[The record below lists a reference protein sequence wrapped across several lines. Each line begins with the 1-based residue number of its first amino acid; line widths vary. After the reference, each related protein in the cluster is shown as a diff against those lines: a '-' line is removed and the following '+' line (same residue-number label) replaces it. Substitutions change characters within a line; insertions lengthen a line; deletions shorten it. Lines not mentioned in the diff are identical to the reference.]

1 MRKYL
6 AVSTPAFSLWTL
18 VILQHL
24 VVGTFLLTRN
34 PSRGGIGLSMDIY
47 LAVVGFSTLI
57 FAIFL
62 AVQLI
67 LHNKIVKANNLLIPI
82 TFSLPTLA
90 LYVAMVIND
99 DLKSALGLTFLILFI
114 APFILW
120 ISNQDSLLTE
130 KHLNFIILVISFSSF
145 LVAILQILQ
154 ALPVAQ
160 INVRESLAT
169 DGNRPTGLFFNAFAL
184 STAAVMTYL
193 VGLHNLVTKNR
204 PWQAILILVASLATM
219 LLAVTRTAIFLT
231 VILTIVVIFQDKL
244 NSYKKASLASLFA
257 IVVGIG
263 APFLTIPIGRTTGNE
278 EWATL
283 NGRTTLWTCV
293 IEKSEQF
300 IPFGVGVDAAFPQG
314 FCVSE
319 GWFSRLRHP
328 ENMFLL
334 SFVEAGFL
342 GVAAYLILF
351 AVAIWASVRALRH
364 GYSLSLGFTATFLM
378 SSLIYVS
385 MFHYVPYLINRT
397 ADRGIFNFYLFVF
410 LWLLVLAIGEY
421 KVRNA
426 IDKKEVNLVEK

>member
-1 MRKYL
+1 MRRYL

-18 VILQHL
+18 IILQHL

-34 PSRGGIGLSMDIY
+34 PARGGIGLSMDVY
-47 LAVVGFSTLI
+47 LAAVALATFI
-57 FAIFL
+57 FTIFL

-67 LHNKIVKANNLLIPI
+67 LYNKVVKANNLLIPI
-82 TFSLPTLA
+82 AFSLPTLA
-90 LYVAMVIND
+90 LYIAMVINN
-99 DLKSALGLTFLILFI
+99 DLKTALGLTFLILLI
-114 APFILW
+114 APYILW
-120 ISNQDSLLTE
+120 ISNQDSILTE
-130 KHLNFIILVISFSSF
+130 KHLNLMILVIATSSF
-145 LVAILQILQ
+145 LIAFLQILQIL
-154 ALPVAQ
+154 PVAQ
-160 INVRESLAT
+160 LNMRESLAT
-169 DGNRPTGLFFNAFAL
+169 DGHRPTGLFFNAFAL

-193 VGLHNLVTKNR
+193 VGLYNLITKNR
-204 PWQAILILVASLATM
+204 IWQSTLILVTSLVTIIMA
-219 LLAVTRTAIFLT
+219 ATRTAIFLAI
-231 VILTIVVIFQDKL
+231 ILTIVVIFQNKF
-244 NSYKKASLASLFA
+244 NSYKKASFASLFA
-257 IVVGIG
+257 IAIGIG
-263 APFLTIPIGRTTGNE
+263 APFLSIPIGRINGNE

-283 NGRTTLWTCV
+283 NGRTTLWNCV

-300 IPFGVGVDAAFPQG
+300 IPFGVGVDAAFPQS

-342 GVAAYLILF
+342 GVTAYLILF
-351 AVAIWASVRALRH
+351 AVAIWVSVRALRH

-385 MFHYVPYLINRT
+385 MFHYVPFLVNRT

-410 LWLLVLAIGEY
+410 LWLIVLAIGEY

-426 IDKKEVNLVEK
+426 IEKKDVNLIKK

>member
-47 LAVVGFSTLI
+47 LAAVGLATLI

-67 LHNKIVKANNLLIPI
+67 LYNKVVKANNLLIPVV
-82 TFSLPTLA
+82 FSLPTLA
-90 LYVAMVIND
+90 LYIAMVIND
-99 DLKSALGLTFLILFI
+99 DLKTALGLTFLILFI

-120 ISNQDSLLTE
+120 ISNQDSILTE
-130 KHLNFIILVISFSSF
+130 KHLNMIIFVIAISSF
-145 LVAILQILQ
+145 VIAILQILQ
-154 ALPVAQ
+154 VLPVAQ
-160 INVRESLAT
+160 LNMRESLAT

-193 VGLHNLVTKNR
+193 VGLYNLLTKNR
-204 PWQAILILVASLATM
+204 AWQALLILVASLATIIM
-219 LLAVTRTAIFLT
+219 AATRTAIFLAI
-231 VILTIVVIFQDKL
+231 ILTLIVIFQNKL

-257 IVVGIG
+257 VAVGIG
-263 APFLTIPIGRTTGNE
+263 APFLAIPIGRTNGNE

-283 NGRTTLWTCV
+283 NGRTTLWNCV
-293 IEKSEQF
+293 VEKSEQF

-314 FCVSE
+314 FCISE
-319 GWFSRLRHP
+319 GWFSSLRHP

-342 GVAAYLILF
+342 GVSAYLILF

-385 MFHYVPYLINRT
+385 MFHYVPFLINRT
-397 ADRGIFNFYLFVF
+397 ADRGIFNFYLLVF
-410 LWLLVLAIGEY
+410 LWLIVLAIGEY

-426 IDKKEVNLVEK
+426 VDKKDTNLIEK